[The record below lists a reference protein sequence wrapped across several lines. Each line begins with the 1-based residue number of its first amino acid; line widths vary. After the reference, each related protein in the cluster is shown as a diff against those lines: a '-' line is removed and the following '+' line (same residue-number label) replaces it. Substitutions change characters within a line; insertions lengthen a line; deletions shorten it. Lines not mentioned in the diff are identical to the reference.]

1 MSAVKWGGGCL
12 YHSVSRTPKPPGRS
26 SYLHWW
32 GTNAA
37 GDITGSGSHS
47 FLFREGGAAC
57 FLVGDCGERSMSQCC
72 SCELMIWFFIFFF
85 CQDDPCLWSDTASV
99 IDCFLPAMLQ
109 QRYWCWHCDSHPI
122 RRVFPKIFKAS
133 CQTIWAFFLINS
145 LGDKVPLVLLL
156 QILGSATDRPIVGC
170 CH

>member
-72 SCELMIWFFIFFF
+72 SCELMIWFFFFF
-85 CQDDPCLWSDTASV
+85 FVRMTHVFDLTLLLLLTVFYLPCCNSDIDVDTV
-99 IDCFLPAMLQ
+99 IHILYAGFSLKSSRLLVRQFEP
-109 QRYWCWHCDSHPI
+109 
-122 RRVFPKIFKAS
+122 
-133 CQTIWAFFLINS
+133 FFLINS